1 MLNLYVEKLSAL
13 KSPALHPYIADE
25 INDLSIPSEN
35 ILEIYRILQ
44 EIISNIIKHAH
55 AQNMYL
61 TVSCTPSDI
70 EVIVEDDGQGFDT
83 SSSHNI
89 LTAGLGLQT
98 IKERCN
104 KLQGECEI
112 ESTLNKGT
120 IIHMRFPD

>member
-1 MLNLYVEKLSAL
+1 
-13 KSPALHPYIADE
+13 
-25 INDLSIPSEN
+25 
-35 ILEIYRILQ
+35 
-44 EIISNIIKHAH
+44 
-55 AQNMYL
+55 MYL

-120 IIHMRFPD
+120 IIHINLSLFTKVHYQYKKNTPINNDSIITIYRG